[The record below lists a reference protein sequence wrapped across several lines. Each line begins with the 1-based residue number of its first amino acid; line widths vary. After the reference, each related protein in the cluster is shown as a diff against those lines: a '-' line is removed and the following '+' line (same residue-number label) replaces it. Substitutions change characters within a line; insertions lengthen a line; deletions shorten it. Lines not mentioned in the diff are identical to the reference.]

1 MAEKDNLVSLT
12 DRPKKV
18 KRKSFFVR
26 TKRRIEIEYTQAQI
40 KIEMREIKINRGLEY
55 NRIQNNQ
62 KWDADFKAK
71 ITENLFKSTDK
82 RLEILQKRWDEL
94 QEEQLKLNDP
104 LPPEDKEEIKIVED
118 NKKEEIKEEAKEKK
132 NYWKRIKAATKS
144 ATASLEIVSTLSFI
158 VSIALEYISLNNSK
172 LDDIV
177 VEVNNDIVKAK
188 TKAEIDT
195 VKIKRNNALIIIGAN
210 ERKLED
216 IKKYAGI
223 LTLITGILNP
233 LIELLSFLPPL
244 AITGF
249 TIRQISKLEK
259 ILSKVVIF
267 LPILLLV
274 ITKLEENIA
283 EIKAKLQN
291 ISDILDSNIENLS
304 ANEIQDLLRTSD
316 LGYLNGYDYKD
327 FKFFIKEEDNKNFVV
342 KGNKRRYAVAVNK
355 DGNEILQTKS
365 SFTLNPPVLV
375 EELKLQ
381 IDQKG
386 LVA

>member
-1 MAEKDNLVSLT
+1 MAEVDNVVSLT

-18 KRKSFFVR
+18 KKKPWITR
-26 TKRRIEIEYTQAQI
+26 TARRVEIEYLQAQI
-40 KIEMREIKINRGLEY
+40 KIEMRQIKISRGLEY

-62 KWDADFKAK
+62 TIDAPTKK
-71 ITENLFKSTDK
+71 EITDNLYKNTDK
-82 RLEILQKRWDEL
+82 QLENLQKRWDEL
-94 QEEQLKLNDP
+94 QDEQLKLNDP
-104 LPPEDKEEIKIVED
+104 LPPEEKEINIIVED
-118 NKKEEIKEEAKEKK
+118 NKKEEIKEETKEKK
-132 NYWKRIKAATKS
+132 NYFKRAKAAIKD
-144 ATASLEIVSTLSFI
+144 ATSSLEIVSTLSFV

-172 LDDIV
+172 LEDIV
-177 VEVNNDIVKAK
+177 TEVNNDITNAK
-188 TKAEIDT
+188 TKEEIDA
-195 VKIKRNNALIIIGAN
+195 VKVKRNNALIIIGVN
-210 ERKLED
+210 EKRLED
-216 IKKYAGI
+216 IRKYAGI

-244 AITGF
+244 AITGA
-249 TIRQISKLEK
+249 TIRLISRLEK
-259 ILSKVVIF
+259 ILFKIVTF

-274 ITKLEENIA
+274 ITKLEENVA
-283 EIKAKLQN
+283 EIKARLQT

-304 ANEIQDLLRTSD
+304 ASEIQDLLKTSD

-327 FKFFIKEEDNKNFVV
+327 FKFYIKEEDNKNFVV

-355 DGNEILQTKS
+355 DGNEVLQTKP
-365 SFTLNPPVLV
+365 SFTLNPPILV

>member
-62 KWDADFKAK
+62 KWDVDFKAK
-71 ITENLFKSTDK
+71 VTENLFKSTDK

-223 LTLITGILNP
+223 LTLITGVLNP

-244 AITGF
+244 AITGA
-249 TIRQISKLEK
+249 TIRLISKLEK

-381 IDQKG
+381 IDRKD